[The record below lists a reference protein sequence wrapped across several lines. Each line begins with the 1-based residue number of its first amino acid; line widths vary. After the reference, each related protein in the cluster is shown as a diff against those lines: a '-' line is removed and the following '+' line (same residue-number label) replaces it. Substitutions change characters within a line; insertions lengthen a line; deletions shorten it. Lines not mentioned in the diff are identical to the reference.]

1 MKLIILS
8 IISMGL
14 FLSCGN
20 GKKLP
25 NIGDKVY
32 VAQECLSA
40 VSEDDF
46 PSIFRNSHPAVFTV
60 QIIRKEHFSLA

>member
-1 MKLIILS
+1 
-8 IISMGL
+8 MGL

-46 PSIFRNSHPAVFTV
+46 AELNKVCNRNCLLYTSPSPRD
-60 QIIRKEHFSLA
+60 